1 MSVAF
6 RQRTPGEYGRILW
19 RRKWL
24 LLLPTLAIFFAIAI
38 VVWRLP
44 DVYQSSTLLVV
55 KSAAVSSGIVQQLTD
70 EDLTIRINNIGQQV
84 TSRSSLEPL
93 IIRYDLYAA
102 ERRRGEPMDLLIER
116 MRKKDIALEI
126 NKSRNDIT
134 NGFSLSF
141 KAQDRSQAQQVTGE
155 LATKYINE
163 QLEATRQTVGVTKD
177 LIDQQVV
184 LAKADLDNL
193 DKRRL
198 ELMTTPQAVLPSQV
212 TPLSM
217 KYQGLQEEQKA
228 RISEVGRLRDLISAY
243 TNQLADIEKNIEFEK
258 QQVVDNTTDPKTTPA
273 WADLSRRESEL
284 EAQYQD
290 MLTKLKPKNP
300 DVIAVKHQLD
310 SVRRDKQQL
319 LDDRKVAIAEK
330 EKRLAG
336 FVDPRFSS
344 LKANIELAKGDM
356 ARQQSLLDQASA
368 QIAQVSAQLGRAPGT
383 EVALQALENE
393 YKGKKTY
400 YDDLIQKQ
408 HSVDLASASAE
419 KQQGE
424 TLAVIDPANLPEK
437 PVAPKRAL
445 LMLVGLGLGLGVGLA
460 LTAAAEV
467 PRLLTIQTVAD
478 ARHYTNLPVLV
489 SVPELL
495 TPREQNRRRLR
506 RMSLAVA
513 GVAAAVLT
521 VPALA
526 LLLKLSHVFEIFA
539 T

>member
-6 RQRTPGEYGRILW
+6 RQRTPGEYARIIW
-19 RRKWL
+19 QRKWL

-55 KSAAVSSGIVQQLTD
+55 KSAVVSTGVVPQLTD
-70 EDLTIRINNIGQQV
+70 EDLTIRINNISQEV
-84 TSRSSLEPL
+84 TSRSSLQPL
-93 IIRYDLYAA
+93 IERYDLYAL

-116 MRKKDIALEI
+116 MRKKDITIEI

-134 NGFSLSF
+134 NGFNLSF

-155 LATKYINE
+155 LATKYINA
-163 QLEATRQTVGVTKD
+163 QLEDTRQKVGVTRE

-184 LAKADLDNL
+184 QARADLDNL

-198 ELMTTPQAVLPSQV
+198 ELMTSSTAILPSQV
-212 TPLSM
+212 SPLGQTLM
-217 KYQGLQEEQKA
+217 GLHEEQKA
-228 RISEVGRLRDLISAY
+228 RIAEVGRLRDLISAY
-243 TNQLADIEKNIEFEK
+243 TNQLADIQKNIEFEK
-258 QQVVDNTTDPKTTPA
+258 QQIVDNTTDPKTTPA

-284 EAQYQD
+284 EAQYQAMVPLLRD
-290 MLTKLKPKNP
+290 KNP
-300 DVIAVKHQLD
+300 DLIAIKKQLEAVK
-310 SVRRDKQQL
+310 REKQGL
-319 LDDRKVAIAEK
+319 LDDRKNVIAEK
-330 EKRLAG
+330 EKRLSG
-336 FVDPRFSS
+336 FLDPRVTT
-344 LKANIELAKGDM
+344 LKSNIDLAKGDM
-356 ARQQSLLDQASA
+356 ARQQSLLDQSST

-393 YKGKKTY
+393 YKGKKAY

-408 HSVDLASASAE
+408 HSVELASASAE

-445 LMLVGLGLGLGVGLA
+445 LMAVGLA
-460 LTAAAEV
+460 LGLAVGFALVAAAEV

-495 TPREQNRRRLR
+495 TPHEQSRRRLR
-506 RMSLAVA
+506 RLSLAVA

-526 LLLKLSHVFEIFA
+526 LLLKLTHVFEIFA
-539 T
+539 S